1 MNDFL
6 LIVFRAFFRLE
17 VTGLE
22 NVAKAGD
29 NAIIALNHVSFLDP
43 PIAMALLP
51 KKPVFAI
58 DVAMSKQWWIQPF
71 LKFVGTMALD
81 PLKPMALRTI
91 INAVRDGNMLV
102 IFPEGRIT
110 ITGSLMKIY
119 DGAAMISDKS
129 DAMVVPVR
137 IDGPEV
143 TIFSRLKSTQVRRR
157 LFPKIRVTLLEPV
170 KLSVDP
176 ELKGRKR
183 RLAAGAALYDVMS
196 NLMFCTTPTDRTVL
210 EAIIEA
216 AAIHGGSWHIIEDPV
231 SGRLTYKRLLQAT
244 AILAAKLMTLAL
256 EGRAV
261 GVMLPTSNGAVVTL
275 LALLS
280 GGRVPA
286 MLNFTSGAANILGA
300 CRAAEIDTIVTAR
313 AFIEKARL
321 EKLVAQIEKEA
332 RIVYL
337 EDVRKTV
344 TFADKLRGALHAK
357 KPLVARKPD
366 DWAVILFTSGT
377 EGTPKGVV
385 LSHRNVLT
393 NVAQTKARI
402 DFGRDDKLFMALPAF
417 HSFGFTGG
425 VVLPLISGVPTYFY
439 PSPLH
444 YRTVPELVYGI
455 SATYLIGADTFLAG
469 YARMA
474 HPYDF
479 RSLRY
484 IVAGAEPIKESTRTI
499 YLEKFGMRILEGY
512 GVTETSPALA
522 VNTPMFNKFG
532 TVGRLLPGIEARLEK
547 VEGVQEGGRLY
558 VRGPNVMLGYLRA
571 DKPGVLEKPPEGWYD
586 TGDIVAIDEQ
596 GYVAI
601 KGRAKRF
608 AKIGGEMISLAAVEM
623 LAAELW
629 PSYNSAVVALPDPR
643 KGERLVLVTDKQSA
657 TRGDFQAYARSKHA
671 AELMFP
677 SEVIV
682 LDKLPLLGSGK
693 PDLQTLQKLV
703 RKPATAKITAVE

>member
-1 MNDFL
+1 
-6 LIVFRAFFRLE
+6 
-17 VTGLE
+17 
-22 NVAKAGD
+22 
-29 NAIIALNHVSFLDP
+29 
-43 PIAMALLP
+43 
-51 KKPVFAI
+51 
-58 DVAMSKQWWIQPF
+58 
-71 LKFVGTMALD
+71 MALD

-119 DGAAMISDKS
+119 DGAAMIADKS

-143 TIFSRLKSTQVRRR
+143 TIFSRLKNTQVHRR
-157 LFPKIRVTLLEPV
+157 LFPKITVTLLEPV

-196 NLMFCTTPTDRTVL
+196 DLMYRTTRTDRTVV

-216 AAIHGGSWHIIEDPV
+216 AAVHGGKWHVMEDPV
-231 SGRLTYKRLLQAT
+231 SGRLTYKRLLQAI
-244 AILAAKLMTLAL
+244 AILGAKLMPLAL

-261 GVMLPTSNGAVVTL
+261 GVMLPTSNGVVVTL
-275 LALLS
+275 LALQS

-300 CRAAEIDTIVTAR
+300 CRAAEIDTIVSAR

-321 EKLVAQIEKEA
+321 EKLVAQIEKEV

-357 KPLVARKPD
+357 KPLVERKPD

-393 NVAQTKARI
+393 NVAQAEARI
-402 DFGRDDKLFMALPAF
+402 DFGREDKLFMALPAF

-425 VVLPLISGVPTYFY
+425 IVLPLISGVPTYFY

-455 SATYLIGADTFLAG
+455 CATYLFGTDTFLAG

-484 IVAGAEPIKESTRTI
+484 IVAGAEPIKESTRRT
-499 YLEKFGMRILEGY
+499 YLEKFGLRILEGY
-512 GVTETSPALA
+512 GVTEAAPTLA

-547 VEGVQEGGRLY
+547 VEGVEEGGRLY
-558 VRGPNVMLGYLRA
+558 VRGPNIMLGYLRA

-608 AKIGGEMISLAAVEM
+608 AKVGGEMISLAAVEM

-629 PSYNSAVVALPDPR
+629 PSYNSAVVAMPDAR
-643 KGERLVLVTDKQSA
+643 KGERLVLVTDKHSA
-657 TRGDFQAYARSKHA
+657 TRADFQAYARSKHA
-671 AELMFP
+671 SELMFP
-677 SEVIV
+677 SEVVV

-693 PDLQTLQKLV
+693 PDLQTIQKLV
-703 RKPATAKITAVE
+703 REQAAAKIAAAE